1 MSRFDSLL
9 SAYAVRV
16 QAPWPTSVSGAER
29 VWLAVYEP
37 EQERRV
43 RVRLGE
49 FEMVTLQAGHNWGL
63 VDLTDAFGHWLGR
76 HEYRDAYFARP
87 TALAPALAEFR
98 DVLAG
103 EVMEGLTKADSN
115 TVVAL
120 LGVGALFGL
129 ARVSELVERVAP
141 AIPGRLLVFFPGR
154 RAGANYRL
162 LDAKDGWDYLAVPI
176 EASSGG

>member
-1 MSRFDSLL
+1 VSRFDSLL
-9 SAYAVRV
+9 SAYAARV

-37 EQERRV
+37 DQERRI

-49 FEMVTLQAGHNWGL
+49 FETVTIQAGHSWNL
-63 VDLTDAFGHWLGR
+63 VDLTDAFGRWLGR

-98 DVLAG
+98 DTLTAQVAEVLA
-103 EVMEGLTKADSN
+103 KADSN
-115 TVVAL
+115 AVVAL

-154 RAGANYRL
+154 RVGANYRL
-162 LDAKDGWDYLAVPI
+162 LDAKDGWDYLAIPI
-176 EASSGG
+176 EAASGG